1 MATITA
7 PDLSTLTKIT
17 VPGEDPNNV
26 QSKKH
31 FVFNETGNIMLATTD
46 EKSDTIEK
54 SVRDVFAE
62 VSVFFA
68 AMTKAIST
76 TVDPDSKT
84 GRYYSLY
91 NYDALEAVID
101 GSGCFIH
108 VAQQDVKYT
117 INSWGATFS
126 KDLFKALLGLATGT
140 GELAFASAMISS
152 IGEEGLTISGDSTKS
167 DSEVANIIFVCE
179 YLLGMPIVSAIVVR
193 AKADMASQTFKLGPC
208 FNEHTESKDLQFH
221 KDTYMFVTPSFIA
234 NYAGDLDKG
243 MSDPAFLTLTSNF
256 QKILTR
262 TPVILNVSTTERIP
276 TDAPAKLQIGQRYRL
291 GGNFFGPSAINPD
304 TKKETN
310 LPPTGHKV
318 ELIKSDGTAAT
329 GLTIGAVGWSDE
341 TIDFNIGGTIPAG
354 TDGQLYTIK
363 VTLPPQASG
372 TQHGTNATPQDIV
385 VTAPRAFGVTS

>member
-1 MATITA
+1 MADPIVA
-7 PDLSTLTKIT
+7 PDLTNYTKIT

-26 QSKKH
+26 QAKKH
-31 FVFNETGNIMLATTD
+31 FVFNETGNIMLSTTD
-46 EKSDTIEK
+46 EKSDTIDK
-54 SVRDVFAE
+54 GVRDVFAE

-108 VAQQDVKYT
+108 VAQQDVTYS
-117 INSWGATFS
+117 INSWGVNFS
-126 KDLFKALLGLATGT
+126 KDLIKSLLGLATGT
-140 GELAFASAMISS
+140 GELAFASAMVSS
-152 IGEEGLTISGDSTKS
+152 IGEEGLNISGDSTKS

-193 AKADMASQTFKLGPC
+193 AKASMASQTFTLGPC
-208 FNEHTESKDLQFH
+208 FKEHTESRDLQFH

-262 TPVILNVSTTERIP
+262 TPLILNVTTTDRVP
-276 TDAPAKLQIGQRYRL
+276 MDAPANLKIGQRYRL
-291 GGNFFGPSAINPD
+291 GGNFFGPSTIDANS
-304 TKKETN
+304 KKETGVP
-310 LPPTGHKV
+310 LTGAKV
-318 ELIKSDGTAAT
+318 ELMKADGTIAADHP
-329 GLTIGAVGWSDE
+329 IGTVYWSDE
-341 TIDFNIGGTIPAG
+341 SIDFSVGGTVATG
-354 TDGQLYTIK
+354 TEGQLYTIK
-363 VTLPPQASG
+363 VTMPPKTSG
-372 TQHGTNATPQDIV
+372 TQGDHGTPQVIV
-385 VTAPRAFGVTS
+385 MTSPRAFGLES